1 MQTFVPCNVSYILLW
16 FPLLFPCP
24 AFSHS
29 PSLQMWVGCV
39 SWFHILPTSLCYFCT
54 EIRRRLPFRSQSH
67 TFRSNFFWHRK
78 QKRALQKN
86 FNFPA
91 EFIRQICQHREF
103 ILLNGQIK
111 LIAIKH
117 KKSNTYLISSSW
129 TSYDST
135 LRRNTWT
142 SPFLKI
148 RKCFVVKFCD
158 RDFMCIKCFIVYWR
172 SSSSQLLRRT

>member
-1 MQTFVPCNVSYILLW
+1 MYAISVKVVAGWSIAVRCRLQNRQNQGTFFDSGWTRPNDRECSAEAADTCKLLFLVMFHIYTPR

-54 EIRRRLPFRSQSH
+54 EIRRRLPFRSQSY

-91 EFIRQICQHREF
+91 EFIRQICQHR
-103 ILLNGQIK
+103 G
-111 LIAIKH
+111 
-117 KKSNTYLISSSW
+117 S
-129 TSYDST
+129 
-135 LRRNTWT
+135 
-142 SPFLKI
+142 
-148 RKCFVVKFCD
+148 FC
-158 RDFMCIKCFIVYWR
+158 
-172 SSSSQLLRRT
+172 

>member
-1 MQTFVPCNVSYILLW
+1 
-16 FPLLFPCP
+16 
-24 AFSHS
+24 
-29 PSLQMWVGCV
+29 MWVGCV

-111 LIAIKH
+111 LIVIKH

-158 RDFMCIKCFIVYWR
+158 RDFMCIKWFHR
-172 SSSSQLLRRT
+172 LLEKQLLSTLAKDLNYNFIKTCRFAKPLNNRPN